1 MSVHQMQR
9 HLELS
14 EQRASLA
21 GAALLKL
28 EFENVDLMALNAL
41 LRLSDEPVGLCK
53 MSVSVTRQSQTST
66 PPAADA
72 AAEAAH

>member
-1 MSVHQMQR
+1 
-9 HLELS
+9 
-14 EQRASLA
+14 
-21 GAALLKL
+21 
-28 EFENVDLMALNAL
+28 VDLMALNAL
-41 LRLSDEPVGLCK
+41 LRLSDEPVGLCQ